1 MADIQEK
8 VKIVFTPSGKRGS
21 FYGGTKVLDAARQLG
36 VDIDSVCG
44 GRAICGRC
52 QINVLVGDFAKHNI
66 HSDFDSVTDI
76 TEAEKKYAQRR
87 GLNEDRRLSCQS
99 ILKSDA
105 VIDVP
110 ASSQVHQQVVRKEN
124 ESHDI
129 DINPIIKPYY
139 VNVAKQK
146 EKSLKKQSNFLLHE
160 IKTFK
165 ISVEEPDMHKGTGDL
180 SRLKAA
186 LCEEWGLDNLTCS
199 LEVLQS
205 LQTVLREG
213 EWKVTVAV
221 RNNEEIIAVFPGFKD
236 EPYDGITEEPD
247 MHKGTGDLS
256 RLKAALCEEWGLD
269 NLTCSLEVLQ
279 SLQTVLREGEWK
291 VTVAVRNNEEII
303 AVFPGFKDEMFGIA
317 VDVGSTTIAAHLCD
331 LSTGEVSG
339 SAGLM
344 NPQIRFGEDLMSRVS
359 YIMMNEGGEKDLTR
373 VVREAINEIITTIIT
388 ENNIDAEDILE
399 MTMVG
404 NPIMHHLV
412 LGIDPTELGA
422 APFALATDLS
432 ADIRAKELNLNINSG
447 AYVYVLP
454 CVAGHVGA
462 DAAAVLLAEEPFNKD
477 EISLIVDVGTNAE
490 IILGNNQRLLA
501 ASSPTGPAFEGAQ
514 ISSGQRAA
522 PGAIERARIDP
533 ETLEPRFKVIG
544 CDLWSDDE
552 DFEVNIPVG
561 GITGICGSGI
571 IEIVAEMFLN
581 KIINQDGKISK
592 ELSKTSSRIIED
604 GRTYSYV
611 LHDGE
616 QVIKIT
622 QNDIRAIQ
630 LAKAALYAG
639 VKLLMHKL
647 SIEKVD
653 RIRLAGAFGSHIDVK
668 YAMALGLIPDCLVNE
683 VSSAGNAA
691 GTGARVTLLDKDSRN
706 KLEGE
711 VRKIEKIETAVEPSF
726 QEEFV
731 SAMAI
736 PHKSD
741 DFSNLAKVFNLPN
754 PEQQGAV
761 EQKRK
766 RRRKR
771 VR

>member
-21 FYGGTKVLDAARQLG
+21 FDGGTKVLDAARQLG

-87 GLNEDRRLSCQS
+87 GLDEDRRLSCQS

-146 EKSLKKQSNFLLHE
+146 EKSLKKQSNFSLHE

-180 SRLKAA
+180 SRLK
-186 LCEEWGLDNLTCS
+186 
-199 LEVLQS
+199 V
-205 LQTVLREG
+205 
-213 EWKVTVAV
+213 
-221 RNNEEIIAVFPGFKD
+221 
-236 EPYDGITEEPD
+236 
-247 MHKGTGDLS
+247 
-256 RLKAALCEEWGLD
+256 ALCEEWGLD

-373 VVREAINEIITTIIT
+373 VVREAINEILTTIIT

-399 MTMVG
+399 MTLVG

-592 ELSKTSSRIIED
+592 ELSNTSSRIIED

-668 YAMALGLIPDCLVNE
+668 YAMALGLIPDCLVDE

-741 DFSNLAKVFNLPN
+741 DFSNLAKVFNLPK

>member
-1 MADIQEK
+1 MKVKLVLNIALQYDPKKKSMADIQEK

-21 FYGGTKVLDAARQLG
+21 FDGGTKVLDAARQLG

-87 GLNEDRRLSCQS
+87 GLDEDRRLSCQS

-146 EKSLKKQSNFLLHE
+146 EKSLKKQSNFSLHE

-180 SRLKAA
+180 SRLK
-186 LCEEWGLDNLTCS
+186 
-199 LEVLQS
+199 V
-205 LQTVLREG
+205 
-213 EWKVTVAV
+213 
-221 RNNEEIIAVFPGFKD
+221 
-236 EPYDGITEEPD
+236 
-247 MHKGTGDLS
+247 
-256 RLKAALCEEWGLD
+256 ALCEEWGLD

-373 VVREAINEIITTIIT
+373 VVREAINEILTTIIT

-399 MTMVG
+399 MTLVG

-592 ELSKTSSRIIED
+592 ELSNTSSRIIED

-668 YAMALGLIPDCLVNE
+668 YAMALGLIPDCLVDE

-741 DFSNLAKVFNLPN
+741 DFSNLAKVFNLPK
-754 PEQQGAV
+754 PEQQGAG

>member
-1 MADIQEK
+1 MTDTQEK

-21 FYGGTKVLDAARQLG
+21 FEIGTKVLDAARQLG

-66 HSDFDSVTDI
+66 HSDFTSVTEI
-76 TEAEKKYAQRR
+76 SEAEKKYAERR

-99 ILKSDA
+99 LLKSDA

-146 EKSLKKQSNFLLHE
+146 EKPLEKKSNSSLHE

-180 SRLKAA
+180 SRLKVA
-186 LCEEWGLDNLTCS
+186 LSEEWGLDNLTCS

-205 LQTVLREG
+205 LQRVLREG

-236 EPYDGITEEPD
+236 E
-247 MHKGTGDLS
+247 L
-256 RLKAALCEEWGLD
+256 
-269 NLTCSLEVLQ
+269 
-279 SLQTVLREGEWK
+279 
-291 VTVAVRNNEEII
+291 
-303 AVFPGFKDEMFGIA
+303 FGIA

-373 VVREAINEIITTIIT
+373 VVREAINEIITTIIS

-399 MTMVG
+399 MTLVG

-432 ADIRAKELNLNINSG
+432 ADIKAKELNLNINSG

-462 DAAAVLLAEEPFNKD
+462 DAAAVLLAEEPFNKG

-552 DFEVNIPVG
+552 DFEANIPVG

-581 KIINQDGKISK
+581 KIINQDGKINK
-592 ELSKTSSRIIED
+592 ALSETSSRIIED

-668 YAMALGLIPDCLVNE
+668 YAMALGLIPDCLVDE

-691 GTGARVTLLDKDSRN
+691 GTGARVTLLDKESRN

-741 DFSNLAKVFNLPN
+741 DFSNLAKVFNLPK

>member
-1 MADIQEK
+1 MKVKLVLNIALQYDLKKKSMTDTQEK

-21 FYGGTKVLDAARQLG
+21 FEIGTKVLDAARQLG

-66 HSDFDSVTDI
+66 HSDFTSVTEI
-76 TEAEKKYAQRR
+76 SEAEKKYAERR

-99 ILKSDA
+99 LLKSDA

-146 EKSLKKQSNFLLHE
+146 EKPLEKKSNSSLHE

-180 SRLKAA
+180 SRLKVA
-186 LCEEWGLDNLTCS
+186 LSEEWGLDNLTCS

-236 EPYDGITEEPD
+236 E
-247 MHKGTGDLS
+247 L
-256 RLKAALCEEWGLD
+256 
-269 NLTCSLEVLQ
+269 
-279 SLQTVLREGEWK
+279 
-291 VTVAVRNNEEII
+291 
-303 AVFPGFKDEMFGIA
+303 FGIA

-373 VVREAINEIITTIIT
+373 VVREAINEIITTIIS

-399 MTMVG
+399 MTLVG

-432 ADIRAKELNLNINSG
+432 ADIKAKELNLNINSG

-581 KIINQDGKISK
+581 KIINQDGKINK
-592 ELSKTSSRIIED
+592 ALSETSSRIIED

-668 YAMALGLIPDCLVNE
+668 YAMALGLIPDCLIDE

-691 GTGARVTLLDKDSRN
+691 GTGARVTLLDKESRN

-741 DFSNLAKVFNLPN
+741 DFSNLAKVFNLPK

>member
-1 MADIQEK
+1 MTDTQQK

-21 FYGGTKVLDAARQLG
+21 FEIGTKVLDAARQLG

-66 HSDFDSVTDI
+66 HSDFTSVTEI
-76 TEAEKKYAQRR
+76 SEAEKKYAERR

-99 ILKSDA
+99 LLKSDA

-146 EKSLKKQSNFLLHE
+146 EKPLEKKLNSSLHE

-180 SRLKAA
+180 SRLKVA
-186 LCEEWGLDNLTCS
+186 LSEEWGLDNLTCS
-199 LEVLQS
+199 LDVLQS
-205 LQTVLREG
+205 LQPVLREG

-236 EPYDGITEEPD
+236 E
-247 MHKGTGDLS
+247 L
-256 RLKAALCEEWGLD
+256 
-269 NLTCSLEVLQ
+269 
-279 SLQTVLREGEWK
+279 
-291 VTVAVRNNEEII
+291 
-303 AVFPGFKDEMFGIA
+303 FGIA

-373 VVREAINEIITTIIT
+373 VVREAINEIITTIIS

-399 MTMVG
+399 MTLVG

-432 ADIRAKELNLNINSG
+432 ADIKAKELNLNINSG

-581 KIINQDGKISK
+581 KIINQDGKINK
-592 ELSKTSSRIIED
+592 ALSETSSRIIED

-668 YAMALGLIPDCLVNE
+668 YAMALGLIPDCLVDE

-691 GTGARVTLLDKDSRN
+691 GTGARVTLLDKESRN

-741 DFSNLAKVFNLPN
+741 DFSNLAKVFNLPK

>member
-1 MADIQEK
+1 MTDTQEK

-21 FYGGTKVLDAARQLG
+21 FESGTKVLDAARQLG

-52 QINVLVGDFAKHNI
+52 QVNILVGDFAKHNI
-66 HSDFDSVTDI
+66 HSDFASVTEI
-76 TEAEKKYAQRR
+76 SEAEKKYAERR
-87 GLNEDRRLSCQS
+87 GLDEGRRLSCQS
-99 ILKSDA
+99 LLNSDA

-129 DINPIIKPYY
+129 DINPIIKPYF
-139 VNVAKQK
+139 VNVEKQK
-146 EKSLKKQSNFLLHE
+146 EKSSEKESNSSLHE

-180 SRLKAA
+180 SRLKIA
-186 LCEEWGLDNLTCS
+186 LSEEWGLDNLDCS

-236 EPYDGITEEPD
+236 E
-247 MHKGTGDLS
+247 L
-256 RLKAALCEEWGLD
+256 
-269 NLTCSLEVLQ
+269 
-279 SLQTVLREGEWK
+279 
-291 VTVAVRNNEEII
+291 
-303 AVFPGFKDEMFGIA
+303 FGIA
-317 VDVGSTTIAAHLCD
+317 VDVGSTTIAAHLCN
-331 LSTGEVSG
+331 LFTGEVSG

-373 VVREAINEIITTIIT
+373 VVREAINEIIAIIIN
-388 ENNIDAEDILE
+388 ERNIDAEDILE
-399 MTMVG
+399 MTLVG

-412 LGIDPTELGA
+412 LGVDPTELGA

-432 ADIRAKELNLNINSG
+432 ADIGAKELDLKINSG

-581 KIINQDGKISK
+581 KIINQDGKINE
-592 ELSKTSSRIIED
+592 ELSKKSSRIIED
-604 GRTYSYV
+604 GRTFSYV
-611 LHDGE
+611 LLDGE

-668 YAMALGLIPDCLVNE
+668 YAMALGLIPDCQVDE

-691 GTGARVTLLDKDSRN
+691 GTGARVTLLDKESRN

-741 DFSNLAKVFNLPN
+741 DFSNLAKVFNLPK
-754 PEQQGAV
+754 PEQQCAV

>member
-1 MADIQEK
+1 MTDTQEK

-21 FYGGTKVLDAARQLG
+21 FEIGTKVLDAARQLG

-66 HSDFDSVTDI
+66 HSDFTSVTEVS
-76 TEAEKKYAQRR
+76 EAEKKYAERR

-99 ILKSDA
+99 LLKSDA

-146 EKSLKKQSNFLLHE
+146 EKPLEQKSNSSLHE

-180 SRLKAA
+180 SRLKVA
-186 LCEEWGLDNLTCS
+186 LSEEWGLDNLTCS
-199 LEVLQS
+199 LDVLQS
-205 LQTVLREG
+205 LQPVLREG

-236 EPYDGITEEPD
+236 E
-247 MHKGTGDLS
+247 L
-256 RLKAALCEEWGLD
+256 
-269 NLTCSLEVLQ
+269 
-279 SLQTVLREGEWK
+279 
-291 VTVAVRNNEEII
+291 
-303 AVFPGFKDEMFGIA
+303 FGIA

-373 VVREAINEIITTIIT
+373 VVREAINEIITTIIS

-399 MTMVG
+399 MTLVG

-432 ADIRAKELNLNINSG
+432 ADIKAKELNLNINSG

-581 KIINQDGKISK
+581 KIINQDGKINK
-592 ELSKTSSRIIED
+592 ALSETSSRIIED

-668 YAMALGLIPDCLVNE
+668 YAMALGLIPDCLVDE

-691 GTGARVTLLDKDSRN
+691 GTGARVTLLDKESRN
-706 KLEGE
+706 KLEEE

-741 DFSNLAKVFNLPN
+741 DFSNLAKVFNLPK

>member
-1 MADIQEK
+1 MTDTQEK

-21 FYGGTKVLDAARQLG
+21 FEIGTKVLDAARQLG

-66 HSDFDSVTDI
+66 HSDFTSVTEVS
-76 TEAEKKYAQRR
+76 EAEKKYAERR

-99 ILKSDA
+99 LLKSDA

-146 EKSLKKQSNFLLHE
+146 EKPLETKSNSSLHD

-180 SRLKAA
+180 SRLKVA
-186 LCEEWGLDNLTCS
+186 LSEEWGLDNLTCS

-205 LQTVLREG
+205 LQRVLREG

-236 EPYDGITEEPD
+236 E
-247 MHKGTGDLS
+247 L
-256 RLKAALCEEWGLD
+256 
-269 NLTCSLEVLQ
+269 
-279 SLQTVLREGEWK
+279 
-291 VTVAVRNNEEII
+291 
-303 AVFPGFKDEMFGIA
+303 FGIA

-373 VVREAINEIITTIIT
+373 VVREAINEIITTIIS

-399 MTMVG
+399 MTLVG

-432 ADIRAKELNLNINSG
+432 ADIKAKELNLNINSG

-581 KIINQDGKISK
+581 KIINQDGKINK
-592 ELSKTSSRIIED
+592 ALSETSSRIIED

-668 YAMALGLIPDCLVNE
+668 YAMALGLIPDCLVDE

-691 GTGARVTLLDKDSRN
+691 GTGARVTLLDKESRN

-741 DFSNLAKVFNLPN
+741 DFSNLAKVFNLPK

>member
-1 MADIQEK
+1 MKVKLVLNIALQYDPKKKSMADIQEK

-21 FYGGTKVLDAARQLG
+21 FDGGTKVLDAARQLG

-87 GLNEDRRLSCQS
+87 GLDEDRRLSCQS
-99 ILKSDA
+99 LLKSDA

-146 EKSLKKQSNFLLHE
+146 EKSLKKQSNFSLHE

-180 SRLKAA
+180 SRLK
-186 LCEEWGLDNLTCS
+186 
-199 LEVLQS
+199 V
-205 LQTVLREG
+205 
-213 EWKVTVAV
+213 
-221 RNNEEIIAVFPGFKD
+221 
-236 EPYDGITEEPD
+236 
-247 MHKGTGDLS
+247 
-256 RLKAALCEEWGLD
+256 ALCEEWGLD

-317 VDVGSTTIAAHLCD
+317 VDVGSTTIAVHLCD

-359 YIMMNEGGEKDLTR
+359 YIMMNEGGGKDLTR

-399 MTMVG
+399 MTLVG

-592 ELSKTSSRIIED
+592 ELSNTSSRIIED

-668 YAMALGLIPDCLVNE
+668 YAMALGLIPDCLVDE

-741 DFSNLAKVFNLPN
+741 DFSNLAKVFNLPK

>member
-1 MADIQEK
+1 MTDTQEK

-21 FYGGTKVLDAARQLG
+21 FEIGTKVLDAARQLG

-66 HSDFDSVTDI
+66 HSDFTSVTEI
-76 TEAEKKYAQRR
+76 SEAEKKYAERR

-99 ILKSDA
+99 LLKSDA

-146 EKSLKKQSNFLLHE
+146 EKPLEKKSNSSLHE

-180 SRLKAA
+180 SRLKVA
-186 LCEEWGLDNLTCS
+186 LSEEWGLDNLTCS

-205 LQTVLREG
+205 LQRVLREG

-236 EPYDGITEEPD
+236 E
-247 MHKGTGDLS
+247 L
-256 RLKAALCEEWGLD
+256 
-269 NLTCSLEVLQ
+269 
-279 SLQTVLREGEWK
+279 
-291 VTVAVRNNEEII
+291 
-303 AVFPGFKDEMFGIA
+303 FGIA

-373 VVREAINEIITTIIT
+373 VVREAINEIITTIIS

-399 MTMVG
+399 MTLVG

-432 ADIRAKELNLNINSG
+432 ADIKAKELNLNINSG

-581 KIINQDGKISK
+581 KIINQDGKINK
-592 ELSKTSSRIIED
+592 ALSETSSRIIED

-668 YAMALGLIPDCLVNE
+668 YAMALGLIPDCLVDE

-691 GTGARVTLLDKDSRN
+691 GTGARVTLLDKESRN

-741 DFSNLAKVFNLPN
+741 DFSNLAKVFNLPK
-754 PEQQGAV
+754 PEQQGTV

>member
-21 FYGGTKVLDAARQLG
+21 FDGGTKVLDAARQLG

-87 GLNEDRRLSCQS
+87 GLDEDRRLSCQS

-146 EKSLKKQSNFLLHE
+146 EKSLKKQSNFSLHE

-180 SRLKAA
+180 SRLK
-186 LCEEWGLDNLTCS
+186 
-199 LEVLQS
+199 V
-205 LQTVLREG
+205 
-213 EWKVTVAV
+213 
-221 RNNEEIIAVFPGFKD
+221 
-236 EPYDGITEEPD
+236 
-247 MHKGTGDLS
+247 
-256 RLKAALCEEWGLD
+256 ALCEEWGLD

-359 YIMMNEGGEKDLTR
+359 YIMMNEGGGKDLTR

-388 ENNIDAEDILE
+388 EKHIDAEDILE
-399 MTMVG
+399 MTLVG

-592 ELSKTSSRIIED
+592 ELSNKSSRIIED

-668 YAMALGLIPDCLVNE
+668 YAMALGLIPDCLVDE

-741 DFSNLAKVFNLPN
+741 DFSNLAKVFNLPK

>member
-1 MADIQEK
+1 MTDTQEK

-21 FYGGTKVLDAARQLG
+21 FEIGTKVLDAARQLG

-66 HSDFDSVTDI
+66 HSDFTSVTEI
-76 TEAEKKYAQRR
+76 SEAEKKYAERR

-99 ILKSDA
+99 LLKSDA

-146 EKSLKKQSNFLLHE
+146 EKPLEKKSNSSLHE

-180 SRLKAA
+180 SRLKVA
-186 LCEEWGLDNLTCS
+186 LSEEWGLDNLTCS
-199 LEVLQS
+199 LDVLQS
-205 LQTVLREG
+205 LQPVLREG

-236 EPYDGITEEPD
+236 E
-247 MHKGTGDLS
+247 L
-256 RLKAALCEEWGLD
+256 
-269 NLTCSLEVLQ
+269 
-279 SLQTVLREGEWK
+279 
-291 VTVAVRNNEEII
+291 
-303 AVFPGFKDEMFGIA
+303 FGIA

-373 VVREAINEIITTIIT
+373 VVREAINEIITTIIS

-399 MTMVG
+399 MTLVG

-432 ADIRAKELNLNINSG
+432 ADIKAKELNLNINSG

-581 KIINQDGKISK
+581 KIINQDGKINK
-592 ELSKTSSRIIED
+592 ALSETSSRIIED

-668 YAMALGLIPDCLVNE
+668 YAMALGLIPDCLVDE

-691 GTGARVTLLDKDSRN
+691 GTGARVTLLDKESRN

-741 DFSNLAKVFNLPN
+741 DFSNLAKVFNLPK

>member
-1 MADIQEK
+1 MTDTQEK

-21 FYGGTKVLDAARQLG
+21 FEIGTKVLDAARQLG

-66 HSDFDSVTDI
+66 HSDFTSVTEVS
-76 TEAEKKYAQRR
+76 EAEKKYAERR

-99 ILKSDA
+99 LLKSDA

-146 EKSLKKQSNFLLHE
+146 EKPLEKKSNSSLHD
-160 IKTFK
+160 IKIFK

-180 SRLKAA
+180 SRLKVA
-186 LCEEWGLDNLTCS
+186 LSEEWGLDNLTCS

-205 LQTVLREG
+205 LQPVLREG

-236 EPYDGITEEPD
+236 E
-247 MHKGTGDLS
+247 L
-256 RLKAALCEEWGLD
+256 
-269 NLTCSLEVLQ
+269 
-279 SLQTVLREGEWK
+279 
-291 VTVAVRNNEEII
+291 
-303 AVFPGFKDEMFGIA
+303 FGIA

-373 VVREAINEIITTIIT
+373 VVREAINEIITTIIS

-399 MTMVG
+399 MTLVG

-432 ADIRAKELNLNINSG
+432 ADIKAKELNLNINSG

-544 CDLWSDDE
+544 CDFWSDDE

-581 KIINQDGKISK
+581 KIINQDGKINK
-592 ELSKTSSRIIED
+592 ALSETSSRIIED

-668 YAMALGLIPDCLVNE
+668 YAMALGLIPDCLVDE

-691 GTGARVTLLDKDSRN
+691 GTGARVTLLDKESRN

-726 QEEFV
+726 QDEFV

-741 DFSNLAKVFNLPN
+741 DFSNLAKVFNLPK

>member
-1 MADIQEK
+1 MKVKLVLNIALQYDLKKKSMTDTQQK

-21 FYGGTKVLDAARQLG
+21 FEIGTKVLDAARQLG

-66 HSDFDSVTDI
+66 HSDFTSVTEVS
-76 TEAEKKYAQRR
+76 EAEKKYAERR

-99 ILKSDA
+99 LLKSDA

-146 EKSLKKQSNFLLHE
+146 EKPLEQKSNSSLHE

-180 SRLKAA
+180 SRLKVA
-186 LCEEWGLDNLTCS
+186 LSEEWGLDNLTCS
-199 LEVLQS
+199 LDVLQS
-205 LQTVLREG
+205 LQPVLREG

-236 EPYDGITEEPD
+236 E
-247 MHKGTGDLS
+247 L
-256 RLKAALCEEWGLD
+256 
-269 NLTCSLEVLQ
+269 
-279 SLQTVLREGEWK
+279 
-291 VTVAVRNNEEII
+291 
-303 AVFPGFKDEMFGIA
+303 FGIA

-373 VVREAINEIITTIIT
+373 VVREAINEIITTIIS

-399 MTMVG
+399 MTLVG

-432 ADIRAKELNLNINSG
+432 ADIKAKELNLNINSG

-581 KIINQDGKISK
+581 KIINQDGKINK
-592 ELSKTSSRIIED
+592 ALSETSSRIIED

-668 YAMALGLIPDCLVNE
+668 YAMALGLIPDCLVDE

-691 GTGARVTLLDKDSRN
+691 GTGARVTLLDKESRN

-741 DFSNLAKVFNLPN
+741 DFSNLAKVFNLPKS
-754 PEQQGAV
+754 EQQGAV